1 MRKTKYIALAII
13 ILTLKLN
20 AQNYSESN
28 ISINDNIYGSIV
40 EPKSRSNSSLV
51 IFIGG
56 SGPIDRDGNQTFM
69 KCDMLK
75 KLSYSLSEKGIS
87 SFRYDKRVV
96 TQIRKGKLD
105 KKITFDDFVSDVIAI
120 IDFFESKYE
129 RIILIGHSQGS
140 LTGLLSINE
149 SVSGFISLA
158 GVGQSIDKVIESQIS
173 KLAPHLL
180 EETKKTLEIM
190 RNGDTTINYPKS
202 LSSIF
207 NINTQPFMINW
218 MKYNPSEII
227 SKIPTPC
234 LIINGDKDLQVNI
247 NEAQLLHES
256 ARNSELLIVKNMNHV
271 LVEIEGDDL
280 DNAKSYND
288 PKLEIS
294 KIVIK
299 KIIDFILNLQ
309 NL

>member
-1 MRKTKYIALAII
+1 MRQTKYIALTIL

-40 EPKSRSNSSLV
+40 EPKSRSNSNLV

-56 SGPIDRDGNQTFM
+56 SGPIDRDGNQSFM
-69 KCDMLK
+69 KCDMFK
-75 KLSYSLSEKGIS
+75 KLAYSLSEKSIS

-129 RIILIGHSQGS
+129 SIILVGHSQGS

-190 RNGDTTINYPKS
+190 RNGYTTKNYPKS
-202 LSSIF
+202 FSSIF
-207 NINTQPFMINW
+207 NIDTQPFMINW

-227 SKIPTPC
+227 SKISTPC

-247 NEAQLLHES
+247 SEAQMLHES
-256 ARNSELLIVKNMNHV
+256 AQNSELLIVKNMNHV

-288 PKLEIS
+288 PKSEIS
-294 KIVIK
+294 EVAIK
-299 KIIDFILNLQ
+299 KIIAFILNLQ
-309 NL
+309 SL